1 MNLIGDEIDFDSYFA
16 QQADESAKIRPAS
29 EWAAEVIERMYG
41 ERSAKTWISTGFDKM
56 DDKFKLRTS
65 EVTLWAGINK
75 HGKTT
80 MLSQVMLRVMES
92 GQKVCLMSLEMPP
105 AASLEKMVKQA
116 AGTESPSKKYIQA
129 FHKWTDNRLWIYNHV
144 GKLPTA
150 RVMAVATYIRKE
162 LGIDHLVVDSLMKCG
177 MGADD
182 YNAQKDFVDSLCAIA
197 RDTGLHIHLV
207 AHMRKGENER
217 SAPGKFDVK
226 GAGEITDLV
235 DNIMIVWKNL
245 RKIEK
250 PNDPE
255 VAKEPDGYLRVAGQ
269 RHFSWEGSFAFWFD
283 KGSQQFLEHEHSR
296 PTYVNVGQ
304 TPVPEVA
311 TC

>member
-1 MNLIGDEIDFDSYFA
+1 MNLIDDSIDFDQYFA
-16 QQADESAKIRPAS
+16 EQQDESAKIRPAS
-29 EWAAEVIERMYG
+29 QWAADVIDRMYG
-41 ERSAKTWISTGFDKM
+41 SKAANTWTRTGFQKA
-56 DDKFKLRTS
+56 DDKFELRPG

-80 MLSQVMLRVMES
+80 MLSQVMLNVMQAN
-92 GQKVCLMSLEMPP
+92 QKVCLMSLEMPP
-105 AASLEKMVKQA
+105 AASLEKMTRQA
-116 AGTESPSKKYIQA
+116 SGVDKPSIPFIRA
-129 FHKWTDNRLWIYNHV
+129 FHKWTDTRLWVYDHV
-144 GKLPTA
+144 GKLATK
-150 RVMAVATYIRKE
+150 RVMAVATYVRKV

-207 AHMRKGENER
+207 CHMRKGENER
-217 SAPGKFDVK
+217 TAPGKFDIK

-235 DNIMIVWKNL
+235 DNILIIWKNL

-250 PNDPE
+250 PNDAAIAAE
-255 VAKEPDGYLRVAGQ
+255 ADGFMRVAGQ

-283 KGSQQFLEHEHSR
+283 KGSQQFLEHQNSHPSYIPLDLQRE
-296 PTYVNVGQ
+296 
-304 TPVPEVA
+304 A
-311 TC
+311 A

>member
-1 MNLIGDEIDFDSYFA
+1 MNLLDDSIDFDSYFSE
-16 QQADESAKIRPAS
+16 QADESAKIRPAS
-29 EWAAEVIERMYG
+29 EWTAEVIDRLYG
-41 ERSAKTWISTGFDKM
+41 ERSAKTWVRTGFEKA
-56 DDKFKLRTS
+56 DDKFELRKG

-80 MLSQVMLRVMES
+80 MLSQVMLNVMH
-92 GQKVCLMSLEMPP
+92 GGDQKVALMSLEMPP
-105 AASLEKMVKQA
+105 AASMEKMVKQA
-116 AGTESPSKKYIQA
+116 AGVDKPSIPFIRA

-144 GKLPTA
+144 GKLHTK
-150 RVMAVATYIRKE
+150 RVIAVATYVRKE
-162 LGIDHLVVDSLMKCG
+162 LGVDHLVVDSLMKCG

-182 YNAQKDFVDSLCAIA
+182 YNAQKDFVDGLCAVA

-250 PNDPE
+250 PNDP
-255 VAKEPDGYLRVAGQ
+255 AIASEPDGYWRVAGQ

-283 KGSQQFLEHEHSR
+283 RGSQQFLEHANSR
-296 PTYVNVGQ
+296 PTYINVDL
-304 TPVPEVA
+304 TPSLEA
-311 TC
+311 A